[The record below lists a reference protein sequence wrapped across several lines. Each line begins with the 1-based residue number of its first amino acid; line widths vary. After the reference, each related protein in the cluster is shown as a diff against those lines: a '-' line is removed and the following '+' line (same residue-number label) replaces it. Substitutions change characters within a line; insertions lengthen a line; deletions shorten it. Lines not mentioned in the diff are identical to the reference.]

1 MTSRTS
7 LPFPIE
13 WGNENQLRRS
23 FEKSKSTPTSI
34 RHFTRR
40 RSKSDEE
47 DDSDVLLG
55 DVIQTRNPLSW
66 NITTNVSPSPAS
78 TISQS
83 PSSTP
88 ALTYT
93 TASEEHAQLQEHFR
107 DETFRLKLDLKSTN
121 HELKMVTAEALG
133 HQQTITSMCNEIS
146 KSDTDIM
153 DLCQQLEVSETKLLQ
168 VKKINLCLRLK
179 HEDYERQLQRMN
191 TNYKLQLEMEKNT
204 RRGLQQQCDAH
215 QQELKQRDEQMQSLN
230 DELQSVRD
238 MVNVLMERQSVS
250 NTKLVTSFATG
261 IVIGIVSLLLPRR
274 FQ

>member
-1 MTSRTS
+1 MKINNLRRRKSEIWRDHTGRRNFILYPSTVQSTIFMTSRTS

-121 HELKMVTAEALG
+121 HELTG
-133 HQQTITSMCNEIS
+133 
-146 KSDTDIM
+146 
-153 DLCQQLEVSETKLLQ
+153 
-168 VKKINLCLRLK
+168 
-179 HEDYERQLQRMN
+179 N
-191 TNYKLQLEMEKNT
+191 TNVHHELFCSDAKATLNHSSYDKSRSTST
-204 RRGLQQQCDAH
+204 R
-215 QQELKQRDEQMQSLN
+215 
-230 DELQSVRD
+230 
-238 MVNVLMERQSVS
+238 
-250 NTKLVTSFATG
+250 
-261 IVIGIVSLLLPRR
+261 PP
-274 FQ
+274 